1 VEAAMVLNGPL
12 EALAEEEEEE
22 EIYDLFVGI

>member
-22 EIYDLFVGI
+22 IYDLFVGI